1 MASKKFRNGPQPGS
15 SVPTRVMTRDP
26 GQKLHHSKA
35 LHARNTTVGHLSK
48 SVKYE
53 PSYGHLNFHY
63 SSVQLYI
70 IKNFKLKNLFL
81 GVDQKFSLK
90 GVELACWAAI
100 FFALIIFRSH

>member
-1 MASKKFRNGPQPGS
+1 MCFPGFFGMFYPIALKKFRTGPRPGS

-53 PSYGHLNFHY
+53 R
-63 SSVQLYI
+63 VMDE
-70 IKNFKLKNLFL
+70 LFE
-81 GVDQKFSLK
+81 FSLWLSPVIHK
-90 GVELACWAAI
+90 
-100 FFALIIFRSH
+100 